1 MNIIVRWILY
11 ILSFIRWVFMQNIVN
26 METLSIYVKMNK
38 AYIKPLND
46 INIVI
51 ISRMSRMAITIDKL
65 IILRRFVCKVNY
77 VMRDY

>member
-11 ILSFIRWVFMQNIVN
+11 ILSFIRWVFMQNMVN

>member
-1 MNIIVRWILY
+1 
-11 ILSFIRWVFMQNIVN
+11 MQNMVN